1 MNLRMY
7 LTSIASEAAMYVL
20 TRWALV
26 QIVREFRYRFF
37 FYQRSTSSSDD
48 VAVMNE
54 LFKMVL
60 L

>member
-26 QIVREFRYRFF
+26 QTVREFRYRFF

-48 VAVMNE
+48 VVVMSK